1 MRKLP
6 GKERFLW
13 DRAVTRT
20 PEEQRLV
27 RRGPLAFSMPRTQSE
42 IFELCIFSMRPPYVK
57 AFAESQP
64 HSGACLTNPGTPGC
78 KSTSLCHN

>member
-6 GKERFLW
+6 GKECFLW

-27 RRGPLAFSMPRTQSE
+27 RRGPLAFSVSRTQSRDFRTVYFFHARA
-42 IFELCIFSMRPPYVK
+42 ICQDFC
-57 AFAESQP
+57 Q
-64 HSGACLTNPGTPGC
+64 
-78 KSTSLCHN
+78 KSTSQQRLLNKTGQPRLQIHKPLP